1 MKVFHASWLGAAIFG
16 GFAGLA
22 GAAGAPAPPGP
33 SAVPSAPPLAQPA
46 APQDPARDL
55 EPAVNTSA
63 PTPAKVPADAA
74 SSAAQVPASSRK
86 PVAADTSSAKAP
98 ATPGSAVQQGKSLG
112 TAPTVPPAAQPGA
125 RAARV
130 MDRLNLDA
138 TQVTGNSELPKVLY
152 IVPWKRADL
161 GDLAGRPMNSLL
173 DEVLTP
179 IDRDVFRRENR
190 YYDALEAG
198 ATPAGREGTRDER

>member
-1 MKVFHASWLGAAIFG
+1 MKASQAAMMS
-16 GFAGLA
+16 GLA
-22 GAAGAPAPPGP
+22 LLFGVLSATAADAPAAQAPAP
-33 SAVPSAPPLAQPA
+33 Q
-46 APQDPARDL
+46 ARDL

-63 PTPAKVPADAA
+63 PAHPRT
-74 SSAAQVPASSRK
+74 
-86 PVAADTSSAKAP
+86 TAP
-98 ATPGSAVQQGKSLG
+98 ATAAASHAAAPDVTAAAPGAAPV
-112 TAPTVPPAAQPGA
+112 TAAAAAPAASGA
-125 RAARV
+125 VGNAPRGRV

-161 GDLAGRPMNSLL
+161 GDLNGKPMNSLL

-190 YYDALEAG
+190 YFDEIEARQ
-198 ATPAGREGTRDER
+198 AAPSAQGTRDEK